1 MKSPRLLWQDPSWP
15 ALRYDRP
22 TVADV
27 VSRARRAQGLVEGK
41 LGVLGFSEH
50 QALVAE
56 AWTQEA
62 VSTAAI
68 EGESLDLLAV
78 RSSVARRLGVGDLKG
93 SATARHIDGLLDI
106 MDDAVTNAT
115 TALTHQRFQ
124 AWQAALFPTGF
135 SGMRPV
141 RVAAYRQSPMQIVS
155 GPAGRETVHYQ
166 APPADRVT
174 AEMQRL
180 LNWFNR
186 DEESD
191 RLVQAAVAHL
201 WFETIHPFDDG
212 NGRVGRVLVDLA
224 LARDSGEASRLMR
237 ISQRLL
243 EKRAEYYEQLGRA
256 QHGSCDVT
264 AWVAWFVEQVRA
276 ACEQASAV
284 IDGSLEKARFWS
296 AHRERALNERQR
308 KVLNVLLDAGRGGF
322 EGGMSTRK
330 HESITSAARATAS
343 RDLIELEEAGLL
355 RRVGAGR
362 STRYYVNLPGWYPA
376 DGASGP
382 AA

>member
-1 MKSPRLLWQDPSWP
+1 M
-15 ALRYDRP
+15 
-22 TVADV
+22 ADV
-27 VSRARRAQGLVEGK
+27 VAQARRAQGMVEGK
-41 LGVLGFSEH
+41 LGVLGFNERQS
-50 QALVAE
+50 LVAE

-68 EGESLDLLAV
+68 EGERLDLLTV
-78 RSSVARRLGVGDLKG
+78 RSSIARRLGLGDFKG
-93 SATARHIDGLLDI
+93 SPGARHVDGLLDI
-106 MDDAVTNAT
+106 MDDAVKNAGT
-115 TALTHQRFQ
+115 MLTHQRLQ

-135 SGMRPV
+135 SGMRPL
-141 RVAAYRQSPMQIVS
+141 RVGGYREHPMQIVS
-155 GPAGRETVHYQ
+155 GPAGRETVHYE

-180 LNWFNR
+180 LDWFNQG
-186 DEESD
+186 EESD
-191 RLVQAAVAHL
+191 RLVQAALAHL

-243 EKRAEYYEQLGRA
+243 ERRAEYYEQLGRA

-264 AWVAWFVEQVRA
+264 VWVVWFVEQVRA

-284 IDGSLEKARFWS
+284 IDASLEKARFWA
-296 AHRERALNERQR
+296 AHRERELNERQR
-308 KVLNVLLDAGRGGF
+308 KVLNVLLDAGRSGF

-330 HESITSAARATAS
+330 HESLTAASRATSS
-343 RDLIELEEAGLL
+343 RDLIELEDAGLL

-362 STRYYVNLPGWYPA
+362 STRYYINLPGWYP
-376 DGASGP
+376 
-382 AA
+382 